1 MGTPDKGRLS
11 KERKNIRKKA
21 VAQAVSLFTDKNKAP
36 AKSVH
41 LSDMAA
47 ELLRVFKGP
56 RGFACRVYLQYLAVP
71 DGHPT
76 RTKILDMILKLTV
89 SDSAQNSTS
98 GTEVDD
104 ITDEE
109 LDAELNSVLV
119 DGMEEDVG
127 DPYSEEDRKE
137 VEAALA
143 AQELQDPEI
152 AAMELGNWLIVTPDG
167 RRMVKRM
174 ILDDLDKAVAR
185 RDFAHAARL
194 RMVMQHFC
202 KTHPDNPDRAN

>member
-21 VAQAVSLFTDKNKAP
+21 VAQAVSLFTDKSKAP

-152 AAMELGNWLIVTPDG
+152 AAMEAQIALMEKDGGNDP
-167 RRMVKRM
+167 
-174 ILDDLDKAVAR
+174 
-185 RDFAHAARL
+185 AARVRGL
-194 RMVMQHFC
+194 IEELERQE
-202 KTHPDNPDRAN
+202 PDDGFVDVEGFVGDQQDEDEI

>member
-152 AAMELGNWLIVTPDG
+152 AAMEAQIALMEKDGGNDP
-167 RRMVKRM
+167 
-174 ILDDLDKAVAR
+174 
-185 RDFAHAARL
+185 AARVRGL
-194 RMVMQHFC
+194 IEELERQE
-202 KTHPDNPDRAN
+202 PDDGFVDVEGFVGDQQDEDEI